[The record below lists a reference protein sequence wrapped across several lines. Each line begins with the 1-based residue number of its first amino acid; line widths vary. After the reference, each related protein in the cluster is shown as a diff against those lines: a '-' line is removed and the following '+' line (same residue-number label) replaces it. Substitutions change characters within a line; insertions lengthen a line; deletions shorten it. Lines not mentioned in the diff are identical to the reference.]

1 MRPYARIPHHIVGQ
15 RLRLKIE
22 DATPQLLKEIQ
33 ERVSK
38 LRYVQSVNTNPTTGS
53 ILIHYSRDNAT
64 DFCRV
69 LSDRLADLVAF
80 ANDSRSGTGE
90 YSTTAVELLKIVK
103 SADDRCRDSTSGRL
117 DLKLLFPLAMVGLT
131 VLTLPTNL
139 QTPLWLSFLMF
150 GFSSFESM
158 HTGALEQPAGKTGEE
173 HESNAAG
180 GASQG

>member
-1 MRPYARIPHHIVGQ
+1 MRPYAYIPHHIVGQ

-22 DATPQLLKEIQ
+22 DATPRLLGEIQ
-33 ERVSK
+33 NRVSK
-38 LRYVQSVNTNPTTGS
+38 LRYVQSTDINPATGS
-53 ILIHYSRDNAT
+53 VLITYFRNNSGDLCQ
-64 DFCRV
+64 D
-69 LSDRLADLVAF
+69 LSERLADLITF
-80 ANDSRSGTGE
+80 TRESRSGTGE
-90 YSTTAVELLKIVK
+90 YSTTAIDLLKIVK
-103 SADDRCRDSTSGRL
+103 SADDGLRNSTSGRL

-131 VLTLPTNL
+131 ALTLPTNL